1 MVLRIRVIALTA
13 TAIIIALT
21 LSLYPYYYNPG
32 SVGREIGIRIS
43 TTTSLYATGLLSYL
57 AEEFSKIRSNVRLD
71 FIAVGTGAALKLAE
85 QGDVCAVFV
94 HAPSLEKQYIDKGII
109 TGGRIIAYNYFIIVG
124 PTYDPAEVNRS
135 RDVLEAFRKIYTA
148 GDLGKAIFI
157 TRGDNSGT
165 NVKELSLWR
174 KSGLDP
180 SRKSWYKNC
189 GCGMDQAL
197 VMANELRA
205 YTLSDMGTYLQFK
218 RAGRLPNLEIL
229 YANATDTN
237 MINIYSIYIVS
248 GCKGDARKY
257 AEEFR
262 DFVYSNQ
269 ERLIG
274 SYGVSKYG
282 APLFYP
288 ARDRAQEIQALWREI
303 ASERKE

>member
-1 MVLRIRVIALTA
+1 MVLHIRVIALA
-13 TAIIIALT
+13 TIVIIIVST
-21 LSLYPYYYNPG
+21 LSLYLYYYSPR
-32 SVGREIGIRIS
+32 SIEQEVRIRIS

-57 AEEFSKIRSNVRLD
+57 AEEFSKIHSNVKLD

-85 QGDVCAVFV
+85 QGNVCVVFA
-94 HAPSLEKQYIDKGII
+94 HTPSLEKQYIDRGII
-109 TGGRIIAYNYFIIVG
+109 TEGRIIAYNYFTIVG
-124 PTYDPAEVNRS
+124 PANDPAKVNKS
-135 RDVLEAFRKIYTA
+135 ADVLEAFRRIYTA

-157 TRGDNSGT
+157 TRGDSSGT

-218 RAGRLPNLEIL
+218 RIGRLSNLEIL

-248 GCKGDARKY
+248 SCKGDARKY

-274 SYGVSKYG
+274 NHGVNKYGVQ
-282 APLFYP
+282 LFYS
-288 ARDRAQEIQALWREI
+288 ARDKAQEIQALWREI
-303 ASERKE
+303 ASEEKN